1 MEIKGFIPTSLV
13 DWDGKVSA
21 VIFLP
26 GCSFKCSFCSNKE
39 LVLFPEKLKTV
50 DFEEIVQ
57 KIEASRQFIDG
68 VVITGGEPTI
78 HESLPQLCQ
87 KLREMGFKIKL
98 DTNGSNP
105 KMLERLFQQK
115 LIDYVAMDIKTSF
128 EKYKEIVNCSVDLEN
143 IKKSI
148 ELIGK
153 LPDYEFR
160 TTCVPKI
167 VTQEDLLKIAEYLKS
182 IGANKKF
189 FLQQFRNDEC
199 LSEKFE
205 AIKPYSKEEMQGFY
219 ELIKNS
225 FEKCGLRN
233 I

>member
-1 MEIKGFIPTSLV
+1 MEIKGFVPTSLV

-26 GCSFKCSFCSNKE
+26 GCSFKCHFCSNKE
-39 LVLFPEKLKTV
+39 LVLFPEKLKTL
-50 DFEEIVQ
+50 DFEEIAR
-57 KIEASRQFIDG
+57 KLEASRQFVDG
-68 VVITGGEPTI
+68 VVITGGEPAI
-78 HESLPQLCQ
+78 HNDLPDLC
-87 KLREMGFKIKL
+87 KKIKDLGFSVKL

-105 KMLERLFQQK
+105 EMLEMLFQQK
-115 LIDYVAMDIKTSF
+115 LIDYAAMDIKTSF
-128 EKYKEIVNCSVDLEN
+128 EKYKEVVNCPADIEK

-160 TTCVPKI
+160 ITCVPEV
-167 VTQEDLLKIAEYLKS
+167 VTQEDLLKISEYLKG

-205 AIKPYSKEEMQGFY
+205 AIRPYSKEEMQGFY

-225 FEKCGLRN
+225 FEKCGMRN